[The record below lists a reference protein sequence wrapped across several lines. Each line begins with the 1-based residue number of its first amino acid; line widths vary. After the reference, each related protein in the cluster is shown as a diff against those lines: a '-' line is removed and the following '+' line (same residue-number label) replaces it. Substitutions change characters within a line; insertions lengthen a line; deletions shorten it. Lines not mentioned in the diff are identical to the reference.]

1 MPAVAPNPYS
11 DPVFLE
17 QIVKVVAVGMAEASG
32 SAPRQERVVTLVHWV
47 KGMREM
53 GCVTFSREEDAEV
66 AVHWLMRLAQFLVS
80 GGGESCT

>member
-1 MPAVAPNPYS
+1 VPAVAPNPYS

-66 AVHWLMRLAQFLVS
+66 AVHWLMRLA
-80 GGGESCT
+80 

>member
-1 MPAVAPNPYS
+1 VPAVAPNPYF
-11 DPVFLE
+11 DPTFLE
-17 QIVKVVAVGMAEASG
+17 QIVKVVAAGMAKVSG
-32 SAPRQERVVTLVHWV
+32 SAPRQVRVVTLVHWV

-66 AVHWLMRLAQFLVS
+66 AVHWLMRLTQILVS

>member
-11 DPVFLE
+11 DPTFLE
-17 QIVKVVAVGMAEASG
+17 QIVKVVAAGMAKVSG
-32 SAPRQERVVTLVHWV
+32 SAPRQVRVVTLVHWV

-53 GCVTFSREEDAEV
+53 GCVTFSKEEDAEV
-66 AVHWLMRLAQFLVS
+66 AVHWLMRLTQILVS

>member
-11 DPVFLE
+11 DPTFLE
-17 QIVKVVAVGMAEASG
+17 QIVKVVAAGMAKVSG
-32 SAPRQERVVTLVHWV
+32 SAPRQVRVVTLVHWV

-66 AVHWLMRLAQFLVS
+66 AVHWLMRLTQILVS

>member
-1 MPAVAPNPYS
+1 MPAVAPNPYF
-11 DPVFLE
+11 DPTFLE
-17 QIVKVVAVGMAEASG
+17 QIVKVVAAGMAKVSG
-32 SAPRQERVVTLVHWV
+32 SAPRQVRVVTLVHWV

-66 AVHWLMRLAQFLVS
+66 AVHWLMRLTQILVS

>member
-1 MPAVAPNPYS
+1 VPAVAPNPYS
-11 DPVFLE
+11 DPTFLE
-17 QIVKVVAVGMAEASG
+17 QIVKVVAAGMAKVSG
-32 SAPRQERVVTLVHWV
+32 SAPRQARVVTLVHWV

-66 AVHWLMRLAQFLVS
+66 AVHWLMRLTQILVS